1 MQLGILAPYNNLAT
15 SMAAAFVPALLVPH
29 QSKSDSKDKPSKLDK
44 NKKEIKIIYT
54 CFLISYLAVK
64 ITAPSEVAN
73 SFNRMNRRASS
84 FVQRQKRSGSLLSP
98 TTPSRRSSEVQ
109 SIIQS
114 K

>member
-1 MQLGILAPYNNLAT
+1 M
-15 SMAAAFVPALLVPH
+15 
-29 QSKSDSKDKPSKLDK
+29 
-44 NKKEIKIIYT
+44 E
-54 CFLISYLAVK
+54 LIAVK

-114 K
+114 NFLHNTNYIIIYNIKLRLY

>member
-1 MQLGILAPYNNLAT
+1 M
-15 SMAAAFVPALLVPH
+15 
-29 QSKSDSKDKPSKLDK
+29 
-44 NKKEIKIIYT
+44 E
-54 CFLISYLAVK
+54 LIAVK

-114 K
+114 NFLSNQNYIVVYNKKLQLYYKHNI

>member
-1 MQLGILAPYNNLAT
+1 MRIRK
-15 SMAAAFVPALLVPH
+15 MF
-29 QSKSDSKDKPSKLDK
+29 
-44 NKKEIKIIYT
+44 IITRKFFKT
-54 CFLISYLAVK
+54 CYYPCIVVK

-114 K
+114 NKYVL